1 MTLVGE
7 ADVASE
13 LDETSASSVLC
24 STELMSISTSS
35 SSMTVGGVLVLVL
48 LMVVVLSSGN
58 MAFTMR
64 SASPRTRRR
73 VFERKPEGL
82 GEGVCVADP

>member
-24 STELMSISTSS
+24 STELMSMSTSS
-35 SSMTVGGVLVLVL
+35 LSMAVGGVVV
-48 LMVVVLSSGN
+48 VVVLSSGK
-58 MAFTMR
+58 MALTMR
-64 SASPRTRRR
+64 SAIPRTRRR
-73 VFERKPEGL
+73 VFARKPEGL
-82 GEGVCVADP
+82 GEDVCVADP

>member
-13 LDETSASSVLC
+13 LDEASASSVLC
-24 STELMSISTSS
+24 STELMSMSTSL
-35 SSMTVGGVLVLVL
+35 SSMALGGVLVLVL
-48 LMVVVLSSGN
+48 VLSSGN
-58 MAFTMR
+58 MAFTIR

-73 VFERKPEGL
+73 VFERKPEEL